1 MDWGAWKP
9 ITTVCK
15 TTNGNVLTQRT
26 PIRLCNNLE
35 GWEGWEVGGRFQ
47 TEGTSVHL
55 WLMHAAVWQKSNQYC
70 KAIINQLKI
79 NKYNFF
85 KFLIRLFQMMF
96 TLDYYCKYYVELTLY
111 NICSK
116 LLNHSI

>member
-1 MDWGAWKP
+1 MDWVAWKP

-47 TEGTSVHL
+47 TEGT
-55 WLMHAAVWQKSNQYC
+55 
-70 KAIINQLKI
+70 
-79 NKYNFF
+79 
-85 KFLIRLFQMMF
+85 
-96 TLDYYCKYYVELTLY
+96 
-111 NICSK
+111 ICTSMANACCCMAEIK
-116 LLNHSI
+116 PIL